1 MLSRST
7 RFYNTKCW
15 IVKKKQIHKMSVTEM
30 KILRWINRNTYKD
43 RIQNERIQLKIW
55 VASIDEKVR
64 ENCLKCL
71 VICKVEQL
79 IYSSE
84 FIQVRG
90 KKKKRYWKI
99 KITLVV
105 IKKTM
110 SIQEVRETMIL
121 DGIKCQKRI

>member
-55 VASIDEKVR
+55 VAPIDEKVR

-99 KITLVV
+99 KITLVA

>member
-55 VASIDEKVR
+55 VAPIDEKVR
-64 ENCLKCL
+64 GNCLKCL

>member
-15 IVKKKQIHKMSVTEM
+15 IVKKKQIHKMRVSEM
-30 KILRWINRNTYKD
+30 KILRWINRNTYRD

-55 VASIDEKVR
+55 VAPIDEKER

-90 KKKKRYWKI
+90 REKKRYWKI

>member
-55 VASIDEKVR
+55 VAPIDEKVR